1 MEKKREDLVRHLQ
14 KMILDPSV
22 FSRGK
27 LPPERE
33 LATKLGVSRALLREA
48 IITLEAL
55 GYIEIRERQGAYIK
69 APESADFSA
78 SMKYA
83 TFWPGDLLINLME
96 MRLLIEPPIAGQ
108 AALRRSEEDL
118 SRMRA
123 CVAQLAAVQNNPD
136 KGSSTG
142 AQWDSMLHMLVVEAA
157 KNPLLTRLY
166 EGMRSIMDNYITI
179 SRLRL
184 LALDTWPLKIL
195 SEHSALVEAIAVR
208 DAEKAFEAQRRHL
221 SGALEKLRDISNAKD
236 SGFKAD
242 KNFL

>member
-1 MEKKREDLVRHLQ
+1 MEKKREDLVHHLQ
-14 KMILDPSV
+14 KMILDPAV
-22 FSRGK
+22 FSSGK

-33 LATKLGVSRALLREA
+33 LATTLGVSRALLREA

-108 AALRRSEEDL
+108 AALRRSDEDL